1 MPLDSIRPPAKFPP
15 HFHLHL
21 RQAEGSFPLASYPSL
36 EEARREARRWR
47 AFIKSLREFPRHES
61 ALALGDW
68 SARTSIHLLPSG
80 QWELAIVYRPSM
92 AAALEA
98 ALASSK
104 D

>member
-1 MPLDSIRPPAKFPP
+1 MPLDNIRPPAKFPP
-15 HFHLHL
+15 LFHLHVC
-21 RQAEGSFPLASYPSL
+21 QIEGRFPLDSFPTW

-61 ALALGDW
+61 AIVLGDW
-68 SARTSIHLLPSG
+68 SARSSIRQLPSG

-98 ALASSK
+98 ALAPSK